1 MVGGIEKLAMKG
13 VDVGLYV
20 MAQRCTHSLFVHIM
34 EL

>member
-1 MVGGIEKLAMKG
+1 MVRRIKKLAMEG

-20 MAQRCTHSLFVHIM
+20 MAQRCTHSLFIPIM